1 MKLGRNLKALV
12 ITDRTYLK
20 TYNKHRQYFIVC
32 AFVLALSMISNFA
45 FAEASIMGLSGTML
59 VPDLET
65 MENGGARAAIHMTGT
80 SDFDEATFKGVFA
93 FSDDSEVA
101 IIKRFAI
108 SGVSDQTDPLFAGKY
123 KVRPNLA
130 VAAIID
136 PNEGYKDSV
145 MMLTGTPGNKVV
157 LGLGANIA
165 MDDNDKKAVF
175 GRYDTKGVEAD
186 PVFFVLGAKLNVTP
200 DTKLTIDYAGND
212 FCVGARHNFDETTTL
227 DFGYLTPD
235 RIHSEG
241 RYLFGVD
248 FGF

>member
-1 MKLGRNLKALV
+1 
-12 ITDRTYLK
+12 
-20 TYNKHRQYFIVC
+20 
-32 AFVLALSMISNFA
+32 
-45 FAEASIMGLSGTML
+45 MGLSGTML
-59 VPDLET
+59 VPGLDT
-65 MENGGARAAIHMTGT
+65 MKEGAARAAIHMTGT
-80 SDFDEATFKGVFA
+80 SEFDEATFKGVFA
-93 FSDDSEVA
+93 FSNDSEVA

-145 MMLTGTPGNKVV
+145 MMLSGTPGNKVV
-157 LGLGANIA
+157 LGVGANIA
-165 MDDNDKKAVF
+165 MNDNDKKAVF
-175 GRYDTKGVEAD
+175 GRYDARGAEAD
-186 PVFFVLGAKLNVTP
+186 PLFFVFGAKLNVTS

-212 FCVGARHNFDETTTL
+212 FCVGVRHVFDEAITF

-241 RYLFGVD
+241 RYLFGAN